1 MTYKNILVPDW
12 SLPANVGAAVTL
24 RSFGNVAAHVGDDP
38 ALVIRRRRQL
48 ARQLK
53 LPVVP
58 QFLQQQHT
66 NQVSIWPNIQTPS
79 DAIVANSVASCAVL
93 TADCL
98 PVLITSHSGD
108 CIAAAHAGWRGLER
122 GVLSNTISRIPVA
135 ANQLTAWI
143 GPAICRCCFQVG
155 DDVKQAF
162 AKSFPQQTIEA
173 SFSADGDR
181 WLADLPLLAEF
192 QLRELGVAQVT
203 QSHLCSYC
211 QPREFFSYRRHQDT
225 GRFASIIWR
234 KKQSNT

>member
-1 MTYKNILVPDW
+1 MTYKNILVPEW
-12 SLPANVGAAVTL
+12 SLPSNVGAAVTL
-24 RSFGNVAAHVGDDP
+24 RAFGNVATHVGDDP

-48 ARQLK
+48 ARQLE

-79 DAIVANSVASCAVL
+79 DAIVADSVVSCAVL

-98 PVLITSHSGD
+98 PVLISSYNGD

-122 GVLSNTISRIPVA
+122 GILTNTIRQMPVA
-135 ANQLTAWI
+135 TNQLTAWI
-143 GPAICRCCFQVG
+143 GPAICRRCFQVG
-155 DDVKQAF
+155 DEVRQAF
-162 AKSFPQQTIEA
+162 AKSFPQGAIEA
-173 SFSADGDR
+173 AFTADGDR

-192 QLRELGVAQVT
+192 QLRALGVAAVN

-211 QPREFFSYRRHQDT
+211 QDQDFFSYRKHQDT

-234 KKQSNT
+234 KNQSST